1 MKYKYYILVACLSA
15 FLSSCSDFL
24 DTEPDDFLSLTYYE
38 TEDQLE
44 YALAGVYDILGNTAF
59 YGQQYICRM

>member
-44 YALAGVYDILGNTAF
+44 YEIGRAS
-59 YGQQYICRM
+59 CRERV